1 MTQSHNSTWLTASRQ
16 KLAHLARTIE
26 EWTPKTLY
34 GAVAGMTLLPLA
46 ATSDDPRT
54 VLAGLVGGIGAN
66 LIANQLEAWQQR
78 DDENEHTLAAQLTE
92 NSCTDETL
100 RAALDTLLAKVD
112 ALQTL
117 VEHLPDAER
126 AATLQTLEAQF
137 KKLGSHLVVTGDHNI
152 AIAGNAT
159 NSTLITGSHNQI
171 TNHPITQYHFYNVAE
186 NFVRSLTAKP
196 LSDAELQDATARY
209 LQLLWNKHSILDI
222 KGIGLADRVSLNLP
236 LLEMYVPLKARIELP
251 EGETWSRSLKL
262 AGRAVSEEERF
273 VMGERLSMP
282 LPLLDL
288 LAEHAGLVILGD
300 PGAGKTTF
308 LKHLALA
315 LALDQ
320 PPLPAL
326 AQRLPILI
334 PLAAYANELAQR
346 DCSLQEFLGDY
357 YRRQGIEDLLVAEL
371 LRGALSSGRTLLLF
385 DGLDEVQESGQ
396 RARIVNRVETFFAH
410 HRQAGNKFVLT
421 SRVVGYRDAPL
432 SAPGVQTCTL
442 VDFDGDDQRAFV
454 EKWSMVLEEAIR
466 GKNPEAGKA
475 ASVEKS
481 ELLAALQHNPGVQQL
496 ASNPLLL
503 TILALMK
510 RQGVVLPERRV
521 QLYEHY
527 VKTLLSTWNVARGL
541 DRQSSSRQ
549 LDYVE
554 TLKILAPLALWM
566 QESSPGKGLV
576 KEAALQ
582 RQLETIYGQR
592 GEPEPA
598 RAARQLLKD
607 ARDYASLLLERGP
620 GEYGF
625 IHLTFMEYLAAV
637 GAANLAQQAVTPLVE
652 RLAAHLDQSEW
663 QEVILLTIGV
673 LGIVQGRDGAA
684 GDAVQGLINSGQGE
698 PGRAIVLAGEAVADA
713 YPGGV
718 TPACQQVVVQALV
731 ETLRNDKVVKPIQ
744 RAHAGRA
751 LARLGDPRPEVMTIE
766 GMEFCYVPPGPFIM
780 GSGDDEPLAYNSE
793 KPQHIYNIPYGY
805 WIGRYPVTNA
815 QFASFVE
822 AGGYQDPT
830 WWTEAQIAGF
840 WRPGEVKDVYYTIEN
855 NKMVFHGNG
864 WRDHTK
870 DFGYPYLLANH
881 PQLGISWYE
890 AIAYSRWLTNLLQSD
905 KLLPIDWM
913 ARLPDEP
920 EWEKAARGGLELPT
934 QSQLCMITNSVWQVS
949 TISKTRQN
957 KIPTRRFPW
966 GNQIDTNRLNY
977 QETKIKTPS
986 AVGIFPSSA
995 SPYGVEELSGNYWEW
1010 TASLWGEDVYNCTY
1024 GYPYQPGDGREQID
1038 ADMEVCRVVR
1048 GGAFSNEE
1056 NRVRVGLRGGFLP
1069 TVSGYRALRV
1079 VVSPSTFGL

>member
-1 MTQSHNSTWLTASRQ
+1 MTKTATPTWLIASRQ
-16 KLAHLARTIE
+16 KLADLARTIE
-26 EWTPKTLY
+26 DWTPKTLY
-34 GAVAGMTLLPLA
+34 GALAGMTLLPLA

-54 VLAGLVGGIGAN
+54 VLAGIVGGIGAD
-66 LIANQLEAWQQR
+66 LIANQLEAWKAR
-78 DDENEHTLAAQLTE
+78 DDENERTLATQLTE
-92 NSCTDETL
+92 NARTDDEL
-100 RAALDTLLAKVD
+100 RDALDTLLEKVD

-117 VEHLPDAER
+117 VEHLPEEER
-126 AATLQTLEAQF
+126 ATTLQLLEAQF
-137 KKLGSHLVVTGDHNI
+137 KKLGSRLSVTGDHNI
-152 AIAGNAT
+152 TIGGNAT
-159 NSTLITGSHNQI
+159 NNTLITGAN
-171 TNHPITQYHFYNVAE
+171 NPITQYHFHNVAE
-186 NFVRSLTAKP
+186 SFVRTLTAKP
-196 LSDAELQDATARY
+196 LADAALQQATERY

-222 KGIGLADRVSLNLP
+222 KGIGMADRVSLNLP
-236 LLEMYVPLKARIELP
+236 LLAMYVPLKARIELP

-273 VMGERLSMP
+273 AIGERLSVP

-308 LKHLALA
+308 LKHLALG

-326 AQRLPILI
+326 AHRLPILI

-357 YRRQGIEDLLVAEL
+357 YRRQGIEDLPVADL
-371 LRGALSSGRTLLLF
+371 LRSALSSGRALLLF
-385 DGLDEVQESGQ
+385 DGLDEVQERGQ

-410 HRQAGNKFVLT
+410 HRQSGNKFVLT
-421 SRVVGYRDAPL
+421 SRIVGYRDAPL

-442 VDFDGDDQRAFV
+442 VDFDAEDQSAFV
-454 EKWSMVLEEAIR
+454 DKWSVVLEEAIR

-475 ASVEKS
+475 AAAEKA
-481 ELLAALQHNPGVQQL
+481 ELLDALHHNPGVQQL
-496 ASNPLLL
+496 AANPLLL

-510 RQGVVLPERRV
+510 RQGVLLPERRV
-521 QLYEHY
+521 QLYEQY

-541 DRQSSSRQ
+541 DRHQSSRQ

-582 RQLETIYGQR
+582 HQLETIYRQR
-592 GEPEPA
+592 GEPDPA
-598 RAARQLLKD
+598 RAAAHLLKD

-637 GAANLAQQAVTPLVE
+637 GAANLAQQEVTPLVK

-663 QEVILLTIGV
+663 HEVILLTIGV

-713 YPGGV
+713 WPGGV
-718 TPACQQVVVQALV
+718 TPACQQAVVQELV
-731 ETLRNDKVVKPIQ
+731 KTLRNDKVIKPVL

-780 GSGDDEPLAYNSE
+780 GSGDDDPLAYDSE
-793 KPQHIYNIPYGY
+793 KPQHIYDITYGY
-805 WIGRYPVTNA
+805 WIGRYLVTNA
-815 QFASFVE
+815 QFKQFVTS
-822 AGGYQDPT
+822 GGYSDQK
-830 WWTEAQIAGF
+830 WWSEAKEVGF
-840 WRPGEVKDVYYTIEN
+840 WKAGQVQNVIYRRDEQDKLVREFLN
-855 NKMVFHGNG
+855 
-864 WRDHTK
+864 WRDCPAGDIH
-870 DFGYPYLLANH
+870 PYSLPNH
-881 PQLGISWYE
+881 PILGISWYE
-890 AIAYSRWLTNLLQSD
+890 ALAFTRWLTFYLRDN
-905 KLLPIDWM
+905 KFIPRNWIVTLPN
-913 ARLPDEP
+913 EP
-920 EWEKAARGGLELPT
+920 EWEKAGRGGLELP
-934 QSQLCMITNSVWQVS
+934 QRRQMQILSKSQVQVLAVQ
-949 TISKTRQN
+949 KTRKN
-957 KIPTRRFPW
+957 INPARRYPW
-966 GNQIDTNRLNY
+966 GNKINSNYANCKETEIENTN
-977 QETKIKTPS
+977 T
-986 AVGIFPSSA
+986 VGIFPQGSSV
-995 SPYGVEELSGNYWEW
+995 YGVEELSGNCWEW
-1010 TASLWGEDVYNCTY
+1010 TRSLAGTDRRHREFT
-1024 GYPYQPGDGREQID
+1024 YPYLSHDGRERLNAGID
-1038 ADMEVCRVVR
+1038 VHRVLR
-1048 GGAFSNEE
+1048 GGAYFSACYL
-1056 NRVRVGLRGGFLP
+1056 LRLTTHNLYEPNVNGGAF
-1069 TVSGYRALRV
+1069 RV
-1079 VVSPSTFGL
+1079 VVSPPTFEI